1 MKDENGSDGVNADQA
16 RYWNSSMGEKW
27 VSYQRDLDTCFSAIN
42 SRLFEYAAIDSGEI
56 AMDIGCGAGDLS
68 LEISNRLGPDGQVM
82 AVDISSV
89 LLDFAIERARNL
101 DRQNI
106 EFILADAQNHIF
118 ETGTTDVLL
127 SRFGVMFF
135 NDPVAAFSN
144 LAGALRPGGR
154 MVFVCW
160 ADVESNPWFQ
170 IPKQAAI
177 GQLGKPQATDPRAPG
192 PMAFSEPEYVREILS
207 AAGLANITIEEEI
220 VPLVNKGTLDEVAN
234 LACNLGAATRIIKEL
249 DGSDEDFEV
258 IKNEVKAAFAEFSGE
273 SEVRVPATLNFVRCE
288 LS

>member
-1 MKDENGSDGVNADQA
+1 MKDENESDGVNADQI

-27 VSYQRDLDTCFSAIN
+27 VSYQRNLDTCFSAIN
-42 SRLFEYAAIDSGEI
+42 TRLFEYAAIDPGEKT
-56 AMDIGCGAGDLS
+56 MDIGCGAGDLS
-68 LEISNRLGPDGQVM
+68 LEISKCLGHIGQVM
-82 AVDISSV
+82 AVDISRV
-89 LLDFAIERARNL
+89 LLDLAIERARTL
-101 DRQNI
+101 DRQNV

-118 ETGTTDVLL
+118 ETGTIDLLL

-160 ADVESNPWFQ
+160 ADIESNPWFQ
-170 IPKQAAI
+170 IPKLAAI
-177 GQLGKPQATDPRAPG
+177 RQLGKPQTTDPRAPG

-207 AAGLANITIEEEI
+207 TAGLANITIREEV

-249 DGSDEDFEV
+249 DGNDEDFKA
-258 IKNEVKAAFAEFSGE
+258 IRNEVKDAFKVYRGE
-273 SEVRVPATLNFVRCE
+273 LEIRIPATLNFVRCE